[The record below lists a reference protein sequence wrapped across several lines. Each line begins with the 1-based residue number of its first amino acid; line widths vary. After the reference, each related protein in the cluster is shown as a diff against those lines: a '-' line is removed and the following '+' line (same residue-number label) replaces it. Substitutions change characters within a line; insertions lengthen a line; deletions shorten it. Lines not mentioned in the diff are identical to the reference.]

1 MTRTRYSH
9 IRCATNVQNT
19 CKKENSIC
27 GFPFF
32 VLLLQPETFNNM
44 NTEKEQT
51 AILTINGSDGTG
63 ASGIQADIRTIQS
76 LGGTAL
82 TAITTITMQNTLGI
96 QEFYDLPA
104 PLLARQVEA
113 VMDDVP
119 PRVVKIGLLRDHAQL
134 DVLCQL
140 LERYKPEWVVYDPIE
155 TTTRGERLVSE
166 AMKEDISRRL
176 LPLCHVV
183 TSRIE
188 VQSLTDWNVHGQRGI
203 FAAAIATLLCLGYTR
218 EDAIRE
224 AVNYVNRQAALSHH
238 LEGRGAERYNELL
251 DLIARHSKKHNDVQY
266 YAEQMNVSPR
276 YLAQITRRM
285 AQVSPKALIEQQ
297 LIKQLKVALGSSDM
311 TIQQVAYE
319 YGFNTQ
325 SHFTRFFKKLTGV
338 TPTEFRRE
346 LRINN

>member
-1 MTRTRYSH
+1 
-9 IRCATNVQNT
+9 
-19 CKKENSIC
+19 
-27 GFPFF
+27 
-32 VLLLQPETFNNM
+32 M
-44 NTEKEQT
+44 NRDKEQK
-51 AILTINGSDGTG
+51 AILTINGSDGSGT
-63 ASGIQADIRTIQS
+63 SGIQADIRTIQS
-76 LGGTAL
+76 LGATAL

-104 PLLARQVEA
+104 PLLARQIEA

-134 DVLCQL
+134 NVLCQL

-166 AMKEDISRRL
+166 DMKNDITNRL
-176 LPLCHVV
+176 LPLCHIV
-183 TSRIE
+183 TNRIE
-188 VQSLTDWNVHGQRGI
+188 VHNLAYWSVHGLRGI
-203 FAAAIATLLCLGYTR
+203 FAAAIATLLCLGRTR
-218 EDAIRE
+218 EEAIRE
-224 AVNYVNRQAALSHH
+224 AMTYANRQAALSQR

-251 DLIARHSKKHNDVQY
+251 SLIAQHCKRHNDVQF
-266 YAEQMNVSPR
+266 YAKQMNVSPR

-285 AQVSPKALIEQQ
+285 AQVSPKYLIEQQ
-297 LIKQLKVALGSSDM
+297 LISRLKVAMESSDL

-338 TPTEFRRE
+338 TPTEFRRDEGQLRIENLE
-346 LRINN
+346 LRIEN

>member
-1 MTRTRYSH
+1 
-9 IRCATNVQNT
+9 
-19 CKKENSIC
+19 
-27 GFPFF
+27 
-32 VLLLQPETFNNM
+32 M
-44 NTEKEQT
+44 NTDKEQA
-51 AILTINGSDGTG
+51 AILTINGSDSTG

-119 PRVVKIGLLRDHAQL
+119 PRVVKIGLLRNRAQL

-140 LERYKPEWVVYDPIE
+140 LERYQPEWVVYDPIE

-166 AMKEDISRRL
+166 VMKEDIKRRL

-183 TSRIE
+183 TNQIE
-188 VQSLTDWNVHGQRGI
+188 VQSLADWSVHGLRGI
-203 FAAAIATLLCLGYTR
+203 FAAAIATLLCLGNTR

-224 AVNYVNRQAALSHH
+224 AMAYVNRQAALSQH

-251 DLIARHSKKHNDVQY
+251 KLIARHSKKHNDVQF

-285 AQVSPKALIEQQ
+285 AQVSPKTLIEQQ
-297 LIKQLKVALGSSDM
+297 LITDLKVALGSSDL
-311 TIQQVAYE
+311 TVQQLAYE
-319 YGFNTQ
+319 YGFNSQ
-325 SHFTRFFKKLTGV
+325 SHFARFFKKLTGV
-338 TPTEFRRE
+338 TPTQYKKTKR
-346 LRINN
+346 